1 MRLGRSEPRTET
13 CGNQRPFIASYT
25 TSNMTSVL
33 QRAWVCVRIDLKYD
47 DEKLSVLARGVEAMV
62 SAPVKLGNVEEG

>member
-1 MRLGRSEPRTET
+1 
-13 CGNQRPFIASYT
+13 
-25 TSNMTSVL
+25 MTSVL